1 MSTPEELTQEV
12 VLPDTLD
19 GHWDTAAGRDMAV
32 DCLKQE
38 RSSLG
43 MWDLTDMELANA
55 QFLVM
60 RDDLRLIN
68 HQTAAKERI
77 RWLSAQ
83 FAAAK
88 LRLAKK
94 PEPDPAWAALF
105 EAAKAML
112 PTNLALN
119 NPNIGDDL
127 VVPMD
132 VSLGELRA
140 LSEALLAVEDLV
152 ESQPAPQ
159 QLSEYGAN
167 DMGYATG
174 SAYQCFH
181 CAANVP
187 TNTAHNCAQKAEP
200 QFERVFCDCTQATQC
215 PNGKTGSA
223 DRCSIMRKVEQ
234 IQDAT
239 YEPAEEQQP

>member
-68 HQTAAKERI
+68 YQTAAKERI

-88 LRLAKK
+88 LRLATK
-94 PEPDPAWAALF
+94 PEPDPAWAALH

-112 PTNLALN
+112 PKNLALH
-119 NPNIGDDL
+119 NPNVGDDL

-132 VSLGELRA
+132 VTLGELRA
-140 LSEALLAVEDLV
+140 LSQALLAVEDLIETGPV
-152 ESQPAPQ
+152 PPAPM
-159 QLSEYGAN
+159 SEYGAN
-167 DMGYATG
+167 DMGYSLG
-174 SAYQCFH
+174 
-181 CAANVP
+181 P
-187 TNTAHNCAQKAEP
+187 IE
-200 QFERVFCDCTQATQC
+200 
-215 PNGKTGSA
+215 
-223 DRCSIMRKVEQ
+223 
-234 IQDAT
+234 DAT
-239 YEPAEEQQP
+239 YERAKDQPHD